1 MSDSE
6 QAVGA
11 LDVFVTNLNATIEWL
26 VGYVWSTPTILTL
39 LGVGALYTIGLGFI
53 QIRGAKH
60 AIKILRGKYS
70 TPEAEGQIS
79 HFEAL
84 TTALSSTVGLGNIAG
99 VAVAI
104 SYGGPGAT
112 FWMLLAGMLGMATK
126 YAEATLAL
134 KYRIIDETGVA
145 RGGPMYYI
153 TNGLGPKWKPMAI
166 FFAVATAIGTFGG
179 PNMFQSNQVASILNE
194 SFSINIHLTGIVL
207 AVMTGAVILGGIQR
221 IGKVTSKLVP
231 FMVVIY
237 LGGAF
242 LVILLNLKE
251 IPGVLMM
258 VLDHAFNGTA
268 AVGAFQGVVVKEV
281 IIAGMRRAVFSNE
294 AGMGTSAM
302 AHSAAATK
310 EPIREGTVA
319 LLEPFVDTMI
329 CFCSTAMVILISGV
343 WKDGGNGVVLT
354 AKAFDAAVP
363 IPGFGQYLVPLVVL
377 LFGYSTLLSW
387 SYYGEV
393 ALNYLIGNKS
403 IFYYRVLFC
412 ICIYIGAIWSLD
424 PIIAFSDLLFGLM
437 VIPNLIALLLLFKD
451 VKKDTIS
458 YYDRL
463 AAGEFEKVKS

>member
-1 MSDSE
+1 
-6 QAVGA
+6 
-11 LDVFVTNLNATIEWL
+11 
-26 VGYVWSTPTILTL
+26 
-39 LGVGALYTIGLGFI
+39 
-53 QIRGAKH
+53 
-60 AIKILRGKYS
+60 
-70 TPEAEGQIS
+70 
-79 HFEAL
+79 
-84 TTALSSTVGLGNIAG
+84 
-99 VAVAI
+99 
-104 SYGGPGAT
+104 
-112 FWMLLAGMLGMATK
+112 MLLAGALGMATK

-153 TNGLGPKWKPMAI
+153 TNGLGPKWKPLAI
-166 FFAVATAIGTFGG
+166 FFAIATAIGTFGG
-179 PNMFQSNQVASILNE
+179 PNMFQSNQVASILHE
-194 SFSINIHLTGIVL
+194 SFSINIHLTGLVL

-231 FMVVIY
+231 FMVFIY

-242 LVILLNLKE
+242 LVVILNIDK

-268 AVGAFQGVVVKEV
+268 ALGAFQGVVVKEV

-310 EPIREGTVA
+310 EPVREGTVA

-329 CFCSTAMVILISGV
+329 CFCSTALVILISGV
-343 WKDGGNGVVLT
+343 WVEGGDGVVLT
-354 AKAFDAAVP
+354 ARAFNAS
-363 IPGFGQYLVPLVVL
+363 IPGFGQYLVPIVVL

-393 ALNYLIGNKS
+393 ALNFLMGKKI
-403 IFYYRVLFC
+403 IIYYRILFC
-412 ICIYIGAIWSLD
+412 ICIYIGAIWSLG

-437 VIPNLIALLLLFKD
+437 VIPNLIALLLLFKE
-451 VKKDTIS
+451 VKADTNS
-458 YYDRL
+458 YYKRL
-463 AAGEFEKVKS
+463 AQGEFDK